1 MLDRTIPSPGKVNDR
16 ISEFVRDTGR
26 DFHEWDPFTSWNIKP
41 TQQIPVLLETLSE
54 DGKVQRRSAAAR
66 WSLVPP
72 WATDLKQ
79 RFPTFNARSE
89 GLAEKRTWRGPLKSS
104 RALIPA
110 AGYYEWHTAED
121 GTKTPHWIHL
131 EQPLDFAGLYSW
143 WKPKGD
149 ETADWLLT
157 ATILTRPST
166 GPVAELH
173 DRAPLILPDEAQPDW
188 LDPGTEGTQTLV
200 DAMVDASDSLTEQ
213 LAFHPVRPLRGDGP
227 ELIEPA

>member
-1 MLDRTIPSPGKVNDR
+1 MCGRFAIDDRVNDR

-26 DFHEWDPFTSWNIKP
+26 DFREWDPFTSWNVKP

-54 DGKVQRRSAAAR
+54 DGEVQRRSAAAR

-72 WATDLKQ
+72 WAPDVKQ

-89 GLAEKRTWRGPLKSS
+89 GLAEKRTWRAPLKSS

-131 EQPLDFAGLYSW
+131 DQPLNFAGLYSW
-143 WKPKGD
+143 WKPKG
-149 ETADWLLT
+149 
-157 ATILTRPST
+157 TRPPT
-166 GPVAELH
+166 GSSPRPSSRGPPPGPSPSSMIEL
-173 DRAPLILPDEAQPDW
+173 R
-188 LDPGTEGTQTLV
+188 
-200 DAMVDASDSLTEQ
+200 
-213 LAFHPVRPLRGDGP
+213 
-227 ELIEPA
+227 